1 MEYIVVVFFFF
12 IVQRTIKDK
21 DEIQEIDWESKFGK
35 RI

>member
-1 MEYIVVVFFFF
+1 MEYLVFIFFL

-21 DEIQEIDWESKFGK
+21 DEIQEIDWDSKFVK

>member
-1 MEYIVVVFFFF
+1 MEYLVFIFFL

-21 DEIQEIDWESKFGK
+21 DEIQEIDWDSKFGK